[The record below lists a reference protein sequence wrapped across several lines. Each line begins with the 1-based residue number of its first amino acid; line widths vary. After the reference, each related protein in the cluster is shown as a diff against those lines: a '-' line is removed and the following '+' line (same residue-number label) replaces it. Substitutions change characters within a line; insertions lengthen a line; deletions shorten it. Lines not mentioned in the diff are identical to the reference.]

1 MNIANI
7 AILVLHMKGLSAQE
21 IKIIA
26 ELEFYKKYYFTKD
39 DIIHHFDNPKEIKDF
54 IYHLKKKGRIVRLNR
69 RKYYLVPIKAKSGKW
84 SDDPF
89 VIANEICDG
98 KDYFIGGW
106 AAANYWHL
114 TEQIPMRIDIYTT
127 RRQGKLRILNTN
139 FVFHRTS
146 KKMIAKAITRK
157 IGSKTFKIASKR
169 MIAEWMKSR
178 Q

>member
-1 MNIANI
+1 MDGIS
-7 AILVLHMKGLSAQE
+7 KQE
-21 IKIIA
+21 IKVIA
-26 ELEFYKKYYFTKD
+26 ELEFYQKYYFTKD
-39 DIIHHFDNPKEIKDF
+39 DIMHHFGNPKEIKDF

-69 RKYYLVPIKAKSGKW
+69 SKYYLIPIKAKSGKW

-89 VIANEICDG
+89 IIADEICNS

-114 TEQIPMRIDIYTT
+114 TEQVPMRIDVYTT
-127 RRQGKLRILNTN
+127 RKQGKIRILNVD

-146 KKMIAKAITRK
+146 KKMLAKAVTQKKRD
-157 IGSKTFKIASKR
+157 KTFKIISKDVS
-169 MIAEWMKSR
+169 AEWMKSR